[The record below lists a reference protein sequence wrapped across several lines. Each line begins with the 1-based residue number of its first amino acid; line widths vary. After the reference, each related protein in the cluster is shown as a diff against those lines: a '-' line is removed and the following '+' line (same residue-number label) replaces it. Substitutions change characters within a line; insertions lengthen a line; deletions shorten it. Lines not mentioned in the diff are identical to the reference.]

1 MLEKPKLSIVLEK
14 DNLIVYLS
22 IFLIVIIT
30 GLYTIFGIGMPM
42 SAIEMTKMSGIFSMS
57 SSMEMNMNMGS
68 NNMDMNMGSINM
80 DMKNRWSIS
89 MAISM
94 FLMWWLMMI
103 AMMTPSAAPTLLL
116 FHNLKKIGSEGKK
129 ALSYTYLFLFGYL
142 IIWAIFSLIACIIHK
157 FFDISSIT
165 DAAMMQLKSV
175 QFSGI
180 LLITAGV
187 YQFTP
192 LKNACLKKCRTPIDF
207 LSSNNRK
214 GAKGSFIMGAHHGL
228 FCLGCCWALM
238 ALLFVGGVMNLFWI
252 TGLALYVLIEKIIIK
267 AGWLDKIMGL
277 ILIFFG
283 TFGSKKNQK

>member
-1 MLEKPKLSIVLEK
+1 
-14 DNLIVYLS
+14 
-22 IFLIVIIT
+22 
-30 GLYTIFGIGMPM
+30 MPM

-68 NNMDMNMGSINM
+68 NNM

-157 FFDISSIT
+157 FFDTSSIT
-165 DAAMMQLKSV
+165 DVAMMQLKSV

-180 LLITAGV
+180 LLITAGI

-192 LKNACLKKCRTPIDF
+192 LKNACLERCRTPIDF

-283 TFGSKKNQK
+283 TSLLI

>member
-1 MLEKPKLSIVLEK
+1 MENKPNLSTVLEK

-68 NNMDMNMGSINM
+68 NNM

-157 FFDISSIT
+157 FFDTSSIT

-192 LKNACLKKCRTPIDF
+192 LKNACLERCRTPIDF

-252 TGLALYVLIEKIIIK
+252 TGLALYVLIEKIIIQ
-267 AGWLDKIMGL
+267 ARWLDKIMGL
-277 ILIFFG
+277 ILIVFG
-283 TFGSKKNQK
+283 IFLFYEN

>member
-68 NNMDMNMGSINM
+68 NNM

-157 FFDISSIT
+157 FFDTSSIT

-192 LKNACLKKCRTPIDF
+192 LKNACLERCRTPIDF

-283 TFGSKKNQK
+283 TSLLI

>member
-1 MLEKPKLSIVLEK
+1 MENKPNLSTVLEK

-22 IFLIVIIT
+22 ILLIIIIT
-30 GLYTIFGIGMPM
+30 GVYTIFGIGMPM
-42 SAIEMTKMSGIFSMS
+42 SAIEMTKMSGIFSIP
-57 SSMEMNMNMGS
+57 SSMDMDMNMGS
-68 NNMDMNMGSINM
+68 NNMDMDMG
-80 DMKNRWSIS
+80 WSFS

-116 FHNLKKIGSEGKK
+116 FHNLKRIGSERNK
-129 ALSYTYLFLFGYL
+129 ALYYTYFFLSGYL
-142 IIWAIFSLIACIIHK
+142 IVWALFSLIACILHK
-157 FFDISSIT
+157 FFDNSSIT
-165 DAAMMQLKSV
+165 DIGMMQIRSI
-175 QFSGI
+175 QFSGT
-180 LLITAGV
+180 LLIAAGI

-192 LKNACLKKCRTPIDF
+192 LKNACLEKCRTPIDF

-267 AGWLDKIMGL
+267 ARWLDKIMGL
-277 ILIFFG
+277 ILIVFG
-283 TFGSKKNQK
+283 IFLFL

>member
-1 MLEKPKLSIVLEK
+1 MENKPNLSTVLEK

-22 IFLIVIIT
+22 ILLIIIIT
-30 GLYTIFGIGMPM
+30 GVYTIFGIGMPM
-42 SAIEMTKMSGIFSMS
+42 SAIEMTKMSGIFSIP
-57 SSMEMNMNMGS
+57 SSMDMDMNMGS
-68 NNMDMNMGSINM
+68 NNMNMG
-80 DMKNRWSIS
+80 WSFS

-116 FHNLKKIGSEGKK
+116 FHNLKRLGSERNR
-129 ALSYTYLFLFGYL
+129 ALYYTYFFLSGYL
-142 IIWAIFSLIACIIHK
+142 IVWALFSLIACILHK
-157 FFDISSIT
+157 FFDNSSIT
-165 DAAMMQLKSV
+165 DIGMMQIRSI
-175 QFSGI
+175 QFSGT
-180 LLITAGV
+180 LLIAAGI

-192 LKNACLKKCRTPIDF
+192 LKNACLEKCRTPIDF

-214 GAKGSFIMGAHHGL
+214 GSQGSFIMGAHHGL

-267 AGWLDKIMGL
+267 ARWLDKIMGL
-277 ILIFFG
+277 ILIVFG
-283 TFGSKKNQK
+283 IFLFL

>member
-42 SAIEMTKMSGIFSMS
+42 SAIEMTKMSGIFGMS

-68 NNMDMNMGSINM
+68 NNM

-157 FFDISSIT
+157 FFDTSSIT

-192 LKNACLKKCRTPIDF
+192 LKNACLERCRTPIDF

-283 TFGSKKNQK
+283 TSLLI

>member
-1 MLEKPKLSIVLEK
+1 LLEKPKLSIVLEK

-68 NNMDMNMGSINM
+68 NNMDM
-80 DMKNRWSIS
+80 KNRWSIS
-89 MAISM
+89 MAMSM

-157 FFDISSIT
+157 FFDTSSIT

-180 LLITAGV
+180 LLITAGI

-192 LKNACLKKCRTPIDF
+192 LKNACLERCRTPIDF

-283 TFGSKKNQK
+283 TSLLI

>member
-1 MLEKPKLSIVLEK
+1 MLEKPKLSTVLEK

-68 NNMDMNMGSINM
+68 NNM

-157 FFDISSIT
+157 FFDTSSIT

-192 LKNACLKKCRTPIDF
+192 LKNACLERCRTPIDF

-283 TFGSKKNQK
+283 TSLLI

>member
-1 MLEKPKLSIVLEK
+1 
-14 DNLIVYLS
+14 
-22 IFLIVIIT
+22 
-30 GLYTIFGIGMPM
+30 MPM

-68 NNMDMNMGSINM
+68 NNM

-157 FFDISSIT
+157 FFDTSSIT

-175 QFSGI
+175 KFSGI

-192 LKNACLKKCRTPIDF
+192 LKNACLEKCRTPIDF

-267 AGWLDKIMGL
+267 ARWLDKIMGL
-277 ILIFFG
+277 ILIVFG
-283 TFGSKKNQK
+283 TFLFL

>member
-30 GLYTIFGIGMPM
+30 GLYTIFGIGMSM
-42 SAIEMTKMSGIFSMS
+42 SAIEMTKMSGIFSMP

-68 NNMDMNMGSINM
+68 NNMDMNMGSNNM

-157 FFDISSIT
+157 FFDTSSIT

-192 LKNACLKKCRTPIDF
+192 LKNACLEKCRTPIDF

-283 TFGSKKNQK
+283 TSLLI

>member
-30 GLYTIFGIGMPM
+30 GLYTIFGIGMSM
-42 SAIEMTKMSGIFSMS
+42 SAIEMTKMSGIFSMP

-68 NNMDMNMGSINM
+68 NNMDMNMGSNNM

-157 FFDISSIT
+157 FFDTSSIT

-180 LLITAGV
+180 LLITAGI

-192 LKNACLKKCRTPIDF
+192 LKNACLERCRTPIDF

-283 TFGSKKNQK
+283 TSLLI

>member
-1 MLEKPKLSIVLEK
+1 
-14 DNLIVYLS
+14 
-22 IFLIVIIT
+22 
-30 GLYTIFGIGMPM
+30 
-42 SAIEMTKMSGIFSMS
+42 MS

-68 NNMDMNMGSINM
+68 NNMDMNMGSNNM

-157 FFDISSIT
+157 FFDTSSIT

-192 LKNACLKKCRTPIDF
+192 LKNACLEKCRTPIDF

-283 TFGSKKNQK
+283 TSLLI

>member
-68 NNMDMNMGSINM
+68 NNMDMNMGSNNM

-89 MAISM
+89 MAMSM

-129 ALSYTYLFLFGYL
+129 ALSYTYLFFFGYL
-142 IIWAIFSLIACIIHK
+142 IIWAIFSLIA
-157 FFDISSIT
+157 
-165 DAAMMQLKSV
+165 
-175 QFSGI
+175 
-180 LLITAGV
+180 
-187 YQFTP
+187 
-192 LKNACLKKCRTPIDF
+192 
-207 LSSNNRK
+207 
-214 GAKGSFIMGAHHGL
+214 
-228 FCLGCCWALM
+228 
-238 ALLFVGGVMNLFWI
+238 
-252 TGLALYVLIEKIIIK
+252 
-267 AGWLDKIMGL
+267 
-277 ILIFFG
+277 
-283 TFGSKKNQK
+283 

>member
-1 MLEKPKLSIVLEK
+1 MLEKPKLSTVLEK

-68 NNMDMNMGSINM
+68 NNMDM
-80 DMKNRWSIS
+80 KNRWSIS
-89 MAISM
+89 MAMSM

-157 FFDISSIT
+157 FFDTSSIT

-192 LKNACLKKCRTPIDF
+192 LKNACLEKCRTPIDF

-283 TFGSKKNQK
+283 TSLLI

>member
-1 MLEKPKLSIVLEK
+1 
-14 DNLIVYLS
+14 
-22 IFLIVIIT
+22 
-30 GLYTIFGIGMPM
+30 MPM

-68 NNMDMNMGSINM
+68 NNMDMNMGSNNM

-157 FFDISSIT
+157 FFDTSSIT

-192 LKNACLKKCRTPIDF
+192 LKNACLEKCRTPIDF

-252 TGLALYVLIEKIIIK
+252 TGLALYLSLIHI
-267 AGWLDKIMGL
+267 
-277 ILIFFG
+277 
-283 TFGSKKNQK
+283 

>member
-1 MLEKPKLSIVLEK
+1 MLEKPKLSTVLEK

-68 NNMDMNMGSINM
+68 NNMDM
-80 DMKNRWSIS
+80 KNGWSIS

-192 LKNACLKKCRTPIDF
+192 LKNACLEKCRTPIDF

-283 TFGSKKNQK
+283 TSLLI

>member
-68 NNMDMNMGSINM
+68 NNMDMNMGSNNM

-89 MAISM
+89 MAMSM

-157 FFDISSIT
+157 FFDTSSIT

-192 LKNACLKKCRTPIDF
+192 LKNACLERCRTPIDF

-277 ILIFFG
+277 ILIFLEPRY
-283 TFGSKKNQK
+283 

>member
-1 MLEKPKLSIVLEK
+1 MENKPNLSTVLEK

-22 IFLIVIIT
+22 ILLIIIIT
-30 GLYTIFGIGMPM
+30 GVYTIFGIGMPM
-42 SAIEMTKMSGIFSMS
+42 SAIEMTKMSGIFSIP
-57 SSMEMNMNMGS
+57 SSMDMDMNMGS
-68 NNMDMNMGSINM
+68 NNMNMDMNMGSNNMNM
-80 DMKNRWSIS
+80 DMNMGWSFS

-116 FHNLKKIGSEGKK
+116 FHNLKRIGSERKR
-129 ALSYTYLFLFGYL
+129 ALSYTYFFLSGYL
-142 IIWAIFSLIACIIHK
+142 IVWAIFSLIACILHK
-157 FFDISSIT
+157 FFDNSSIT
-165 DAAMMQLKSV
+165 DIGMMQIRSIP
-175 QFSGI
+175 FSGT
-180 LLITAGV
+180 LLIAAGI

-192 LKNACLKKCRTPIDF
+192 LKNACLEKCRTPIDF

-267 AGWLDKIMGL
+267 ARWLDKIMGL
-277 ILIFFG
+277 ILIVFG
-283 TFGSKKNQK
+283 IFLFL

>member
-1 MLEKPKLSIVLEK
+1 MLEKPKLSTVLEK

-42 SAIEMTKMSGIFSMS
+42 SAIEMTKMSGIFSMY

-68 NNMDMNMGSINM
+68 NNM

-157 FFDISSIT
+157 FFDTSSIT

-192 LKNACLKKCRTPIDF
+192 LKNACLEKCRTPIDF

-283 TFGSKKNQK
+283 TSLLI

>member
-22 IFLIVIIT
+22 IFLIVMIT

-68 NNMDMNMGSINM
+68 NNM

-157 FFDISSIT
+157 FFDTSSIT

-192 LKNACLKKCRTPIDF
+192 LKNACLERCRTPIDF

-214 GAKGSFIMGAHHGL
+214 GAKGSFVMGAHHGL

-283 TFGSKKNQK
+283 TSLLI

>member
-1 MLEKPKLSIVLEK
+1 LENKPNLSTVLEK

-22 IFLIVIIT
+22 IILIIIIT
-30 GLYTIFGIGMPM
+30 GVYTIFGIGMPM
-42 SAIEMTKMSGIFSMS
+42 SAIEMTKMSGIFSIP
-57 SSMEMNMNMGS
+57 SSMDMDMNMGS
-68 NNMDMNMGSINM
+68 NNMNMDMNMG
-80 DMKNRWSIS
+80 WSFS

-116 FHNLKKIGSEGKK
+116 FHNLKRIGSERNK
-129 ALSYTYLFLFGYL
+129 ALYYTYFFLSGYL
-142 IIWAIFSLIACIIHK
+142 IVWAIFSLIACILHK
-157 FFDISSIT
+157 FFDNSSIT
-165 DAAMMQLKSV
+165 DIGMMQIRSI
-175 QFSGI
+175 QFSGT
-180 LLITAGV
+180 LLIAAGI

-192 LKNACLKKCRTPIDF
+192 LKNACLEKCRTPIDF

-267 AGWLDKIMGL
+267 TRWLDKIMGL
-277 ILIFFG
+277 ILIVFG
-283 TFGSKKNQK
+283 IFLFL

>member
-1 MLEKPKLSIVLEK
+1 MENKPNLSTVLEK

-22 IFLIVIIT
+22 ILLIIIIT
-30 GLYTIFGIGMPM
+30 GVYTIFGIGMPM
-42 SAIEMTKMSGIFSMS
+42 SAIEMTKMSGIFSIP
-57 SSMEMNMNMGS
+57 SSMDMDMNMGS
-68 NNMDMNMGSINM
+68 NNMNMGM
-80 DMKNRWSIS
+80 GWSFS

-116 FHNLKKIGSEGKK
+116 FHNLKRLGSERNR
-129 ALSYTYLFLFGYL
+129 ALYYTYFFLSGYL
-142 IIWAIFSLIACIIHK
+142 IVWAIFSLIACILHK
-157 FFDISSIT
+157 FFDNSSIT
-165 DAAMMQLKSV
+165 DIGMMQIRSIP
-175 QFSGI
+175 FSGT
-180 LLITAGV
+180 LLIAAGI

-192 LKNACLKKCRTPIDF
+192 LKNACLEKCRTPIDF

-214 GAKGSFIMGAHHGL
+214 GARGSFIMGAHHGL

-267 AGWLDKIMGL
+267 ARWLDKLMGL
-277 ILIFFG
+277 ILIVFG
-283 TFGSKKNQK
+283 IFLFL

>member
-22 IFLIVIIT
+22 ILLIIIIT
-30 GLYTIFGIGMPM
+30 GVYTIFGIGMPM
-42 SAIEMTKMSGIFSMS
+42 SAIEMTKMSGIFSIP
-57 SSMEMNMNMGS
+57 SSMDMDMNMGS
-68 NNMDMNMGSINM
+68 NNMNMG
-80 DMKNRWSIS
+80 WSFS

-116 FHNLKKIGSEGKK
+116 FHNLKRIGSERKR
-129 ALSYTYLFLFGYL
+129 ALSYTYFFLSGYL
-142 IIWAIFSLIACIIHK
+142 IVWALFSLIACILHK
-157 FFDISSIT
+157 FFDNSSIT
-165 DAAMMQLKSV
+165 DIGMMQIRSI
-175 QFSGI
+175 QFSGT
-180 LLITAGV
+180 LLIAAGI

-192 LKNACLKKCRTPIDF
+192 LKNACLEKCRTPIDF

-214 GAKGSFIMGAHHGL
+214 GSQGSFIMGAHHGL

-267 AGWLDKIMGL
+267 ARWLDKIMGL
-277 ILIFFG
+277 ILIVFG
-283 TFGSKKNQK
+283 IFLFL

>member
-1 MLEKPKLSIVLEK
+1 VKLENKPNLSTVLEK

-22 IFLIVIIT
+22 IILIIIIT
-30 GLYTIFGIGMPM
+30 GVYTIFGIGMPM
-42 SAIEMTKMSGIFSMS
+42 SAIEMTKMSGIFSIP
-57 SSMEMNMNMGS
+57 SSMDMDMNMGS
-68 NNMDMNMGSINM
+68 NNMNMDMNMG
-80 DMKNRWSIS
+80 WSFS

-116 FHNLKKIGSEGKK
+116 FHNLKRIGSERKR
-129 ALSYTYLFLFGYL
+129 ALSYTYFFLSGYL
-142 IIWAIFSLIACIIHK
+142 IVWAIFSLIACILHK
-157 FFDISSIT
+157 FFDNSSIT
-165 DAAMMQLKSV
+165 DIGMMQIRSI
-175 QFSGI
+175 QFSGT
-180 LLITAGV
+180 LLIAAGI

-192 LKNACLKKCRTPIDF
+192 LKNACLEKCRTPIDF

-267 AGWLDKIMGL
+267 ARWLDKIMGL
-277 ILIFFG
+277 ILIVFG
-283 TFGSKKNQK
+283 IFLFL

>member
-68 NNMDMNMGSINM
+68 NNMDM
-80 DMKNRWSIS
+80 KNRWSIS
-89 MAISM
+89 MAMSM

-157 FFDISSIT
+157 FFDTSSIT

-192 LKNACLKKCRTPIDF
+192 LKNACLERCRTPIDF

-283 TFGSKKNQK
+283 TSLLI

>member
-1 MLEKPKLSIVLEK
+1 LLEKPKLSIVLEK

-68 NNMDMNMGSINM
+68 NNMDM
-80 DMKNRWSIS
+80 KNRWSIS
-89 MAISM
+89 MAMSM

-157 FFDISSIT
+157 FFDTSSIT

-192 LKNACLKKCRTPIDF
+192 LKNACLERCRTPIDF

-283 TFGSKKNQK
+283 TSLLI

>member
-68 NNMDMNMGSINM
+68 NNM

-157 FFDISSIT
+157 FFDTSSIT

-192 LKNACLKKCRTPIDF
+192 LKNACLERCRTPIDF

-252 TGLALYVLIEKIIIK
+252 TGLALYVFIEKIIIK

-283 TFGSKKNQK
+283 TSLLI

>member
-68 NNMDMNMGSINM
+68 NNMDMNMGSNNM

-116 FHNLKKIGSEGKK
+116 FHNLKKIGSERKK

-157 FFDISSIT
+157 FFDNSSIT
-165 DAAMMQLKSV
+165 DIGMMQIRSI
-175 QFSGI
+175 QFSGT
-180 LLITAGV
+180 LLIAAGI

-192 LKNACLKKCRTPIDF
+192 LKNACLEKCRTPIDF

-283 TFGSKKNQK
+283 TSLLI

>member
-1 MLEKPKLSIVLEK
+1 MENKPNLSTVLEK

-57 SSMEMNMNMGS
+57 SSMEMNINMGS
-68 NNMDMNMGSINM
+68 NNM
-80 DMKNRWSIS
+80 DMKNRWSIN
-89 MAISM
+89 MAVSM

-157 FFDISSIT
+157 FFDTSSIT

-192 LKNACLKKCRTPIDF
+192 LKNACLEKCRTPIDF

-267 AGWLDKIMGL
+267 ARWLDKLMGL
-277 ILIFFG
+277 ILIVFG
-283 TFGSKKNQK
+283 IFLFL

>member
-1 MLEKPKLSIVLEK
+1 LLEKPKLSIVLEK

-68 NNMDMNMGSINM
+68 NNM

-157 FFDISSIT
+157 FFDTSSIT

-192 LKNACLKKCRTPIDF
+192 LKNACLEKCRTPIDF

-283 TFGSKKNQK
+283 TSLLI

>member
-30 GLYTIFGIGMPM
+30 GLYTIFGIGMSM
-42 SAIEMTKMSGIFSMS
+42 SAIEMTKMSGIFSMP

-68 NNMDMNMGSINM
+68 NNMDMNMGSNNM

-89 MAISM
+89 MAMSM

-157 FFDISSIT
+157 FFDTSSIT

-192 LKNACLKKCRTPIDF
+192 LKNACLEKCRTPIDF

-283 TFGSKKNQK
+283 TSLLI

>member
-1 MLEKPKLSIVLEK
+1 LLEKPKLSTVLEK

-68 NNMDMNMGSINM
+68 NNMDM
-80 DMKNRWSIS
+80 KNRWSIS
-89 MAISM
+89 MAMSM

-157 FFDISSIT
+157 FFDTSSIT

-192 LKNACLKKCRTPIDF
+192 LKNACLEKCRTPIDF

-283 TFGSKKNQK
+283 TSLLI

>member
-1 MLEKPKLSIVLEK
+1 MLEKPKLSTVLEK

-68 NNMDMNMGSINM
+68 NNM

-157 FFDISSIT
+157 FFDTSSIT

-192 LKNACLKKCRTPIDF
+192 LKNACLEKCRTPIDF

-238 ALLFVGGVMNLFWI
+238 VLLFVGGVMNLFWI

-267 AGWLDKIMGL
+267 ARWLDKIIGL

-283 TFGSKKNQK
+283 TSLLI

>member
-68 NNMDMNMGSINM
+68 NNMDMSMGSNNM

-157 FFDISSIT
+157 FFDTSSIT

-192 LKNACLKKCRTPIDF
+192 LKNACLEKCRTPIDF

-283 TFGSKKNQK
+283 M

>member
-22 IFLIVIIT
+22 IFLIVMIT

-68 NNMDMNMGSINM
+68 NNMDM
-80 DMKNRWSIS
+80 KNRWSIN
-89 MAISM
+89 MAMSM

-157 FFDISSIT
+157 FFDTSSIT

-192 LKNACLKKCRTPIDF
+192 LKNACLEKCRTPIDF

-214 GAKGSFIMGAHHGL
+214 GAKGSFVMGAHHGL

-283 TFGSKKNQK
+283 TSLLI